1 MERLSNILPQI
12 WAAPAW
18 RKGLKAARLLD
29 RWEELVGEA
38 VARAARP
45 VGYARGTLT
54 LEVSDHIWLQRL
66 RFEEKRI
73 LSLLNKAAGEE
84 LFTRLRLTL
93 RRDFSPARRKRR
105 ENRARV
111 ERLAER
117 FRKELS
123 AIEDE
128 DLREAFL
135 RLRLT
140 LARKRFG

>member
-18 RKGLKAARLLD
+18 KKGLKAARLLD

-38 VARAARP
+38 VAKAARP

-73 LSLLNKAAGEE
+73 LSLLNQAAGEE
-84 LFTRLRLTL
+84 LFTRIRLTL
-93 RRDFSPARRKRR
+93 SRSFSPTGRKRR
-105 ENRARV
+105 ENKARL
-111 ERLAER
+111 ERLAQR
-117 FRKELS
+117 FKRELS
-123 AIEDE
+123 VIEDE
-128 DLREAFL
+128 ELREAFL

-140 LARKRFG
+140 LARKRLG

>member
-1 MERLSNILPQI
+1 MERLSNILPNI

-93 RRDFSPARRKRR
+93 RRDFSPASRKRQ

-128 DLREAFL
+128 ELREAFL